1 MSGVAVAVIQKE
13 KYFSRYVDKTL
24 AFKKK
29 SSNFPLNV

>member
-13 KYFSRYVDKTL
+13 KYFSMYVDKTL

-29 SSNFPLNV
+29 KQ